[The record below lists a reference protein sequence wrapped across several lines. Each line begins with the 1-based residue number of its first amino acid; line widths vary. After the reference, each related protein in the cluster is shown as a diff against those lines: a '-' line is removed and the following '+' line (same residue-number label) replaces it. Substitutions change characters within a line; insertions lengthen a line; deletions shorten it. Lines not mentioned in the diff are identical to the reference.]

1 MDVFT
6 WSLFERSASSP
17 LVRST
22 SVALD
27 TNSCSWASSFFLLC
41 SDSVFACCRPFTSQ
55 VNSLLSFS
63 RLCLLFSR
71 LALNWERKKKYGL
84 FSSQTSTVLWIG
96 QHTETAE
103 SEVLFIN
110 SLSNVLFTCHT
121 NDLDSY
127 TYVGVEIQAPEG
139 TACSLSWLVPA
150 VQTVLPAQSC
160 ASFSFPGS
168 EPRDFWSPHLSP
180 SLVLQ
185 PLALAW
191 SWMSDTRECVRRR
204 VQLRYDIKAS

>member
-17 LVRST
+17 LARST

-41 SDSVFACCRPFTSQ
+41 SDSVFACCRLFTSQ

-71 LALNWERKKKYGL
+71 LALNWRKTNIT
-84 FSSQTSTVLWIG
+84 FIVL
-96 QHTETAE
+96 
-103 SEVLFIN
+103 SIN
-110 SLSNVLFTCHT
+110 SLLNGVFTCHT
-121 NDLDSY
+121 NDFDSY
-127 TYVGVEIQAPEG
+127 THVCVQIQAPEG

-150 VQTVLPAQSC
+150 VRTVLPAQSC
-160 ASFSFPGS
+160 ASVSFPGS
-168 EPRDFWSPHLSP
+168 EPHDFWSPHLSP
-180 SLVLQ
+180 SSVLQ

-191 SWMSDTRECVRRR
+191 SWSSNTR
-204 VQLRYDIKAS
+204 